1 MCWVGEI
8 IMNNIILEFTKKNES
23 VNDKIIDDL
32 EKHVDNNWYRLV
44 AFTRKDGAVRI
55 QSTRQDIMDVINDK
69 EFCHG
74 YGMQW
79 LKEKFIPY
87 QDEDD

>member
-1 MCWVGEI
+1 
-8 IMNNIILEFTKKNES
+8 MNNIILEFTKKNES
-23 VNDKIIDDL
+23 VNDKVIDDL

-55 QSTRQDIMDVINDK
+55 QSTRTDIMDVINDK

-74 YGMQW
+74 FGSYW
-79 LKEKFIPY
+79 LKIKEIEY
-87 QDEDD
+87 

>member
-1 MCWVGEI
+1 MSSLP
-8 IMNNIILEFTKKNES
+8 NNIILEFTKKNES

-55 QSTRQDIMDVINDK
+55 QSTRKDIMDVINDK

-87 QDEDD
+87 QDEDEDNG